1 MRATVAAVT
10 WPVATTGAA
19 VRGAWPTR
27 SAAILVLDDG
37 DACGLGEAAPLPGFG
52 DDAVA
57 RAHLELEQWCVDR
70 TPPRSP
76 SARFAIETA
85 EASLAA
91 ARAGTTL
98 AAQWGATRHG
108 AVATAAVVDD
118 PDQAAAAIAAGARA
132 LKLKLDG
139 RNDRATVAAIRAV
152 APGVVL
158 RADANRAWPLAELDA
173 RLAALAEFAL
183 AFVEEPAPGVGAALA
198 RRTAPLAVPI
208 ALDESLAAP
217 DRDAWLD
224 AALASGAVA
233 ALVLKPTVLGGVT
246 AVRTLAAH
254 AQRHRVATLV
264 SHALEGPIALAAAG
278 ALAAAIAPTAI
289 HGLGAHPALTAWG
302 AIGPDPRGLGLDV
315 AALRAAIA
323 RLERRP

>member
-1 MRATVAAVT
+1 MRATVTAVT
-10 WPVATTGAA
+10 WPVAATGAA
-19 VRGAWPTR
+19 ARGAWPTR
-27 SAAILVLDDG
+27 SAAIVQLEDG
-37 DACGLGEAAPLPGFG
+37 DACGFGEAAPLPGFG

-57 RAHLELEQWCVDR
+57 RAHLELEQWCADR

-76 SARFAIETA
+76 SARYAIESA

-98 AAQWGATRHG
+98 AEQWGARHAR

-139 RNDRATVAAIRAV
+139 TDDRARVAAIRAV
-152 APGVVL
+152 APGVPL
-158 RADANRAWPLAELDA
+158 RADANRTWPLAELDA
-173 RLAALAEFAL
+173 RLAALREFDL
-183 AFVEEPAPGVGAALA
+183 AFVEEPARDLGAALA
-198 RRTAPLAVPI
+198 SRTTPLAVPV

-224 AALASGAVA
+224 AALASGAIA
-233 ALVLKPTVLGGVT
+233 ALVCKPTVLGGVT
-246 AVRTLAAH
+246 AVRELAAR
-254 AQRHRVATLV
+254 ARRHRVATLV

-278 ALAAAIAPTAI
+278 ALAAAIDPAAI
-289 HGLGAHPALTAWG
+289 HGLGAHPALDAWG
-302 AIGPDPRGLGLDV
+302 AIAPDPRGLGLDV
-315 AALRAAIA
+315 ATLRAALA
-323 RLERRP
+323 RLERRR